1 MSKLPS
7 LVEMLEAGMHFG
19 HQTSRWHPKM
29 QEYIFGERGGI
40 HIINLEKTQEL
51 LPDSLEFL
59 KGVAARGGN
68 VLFVGTKKQARD
80 MIKKYAEDCGMPY
93 VINRWLGGTITNFSQ
108 VKHSLKRLKNL
119 KEQRDKGELRKYTKK
134 EQLLLNR
141 EIEDLERKVGGI
153 QDMTKIPDAIFVMD
167 IRTEKTAVEEASR
180 EGVKVVAVC
189 DTNVNPDRID
199 YIIPANDD
207 AVRSIEL
214 IMQMASEAI
223 KEGKK
228 AVGASA
234 PKKKEEVVKS

>member
-1 MSKLPS
+1 
-7 LVEMLEAGMHFG
+7 
-19 HQTSRWHPKM
+19 
-29 QEYIFGERGGI
+29 
-40 HIINLEKTQEL
+40 
-51 LPDSLEFL
+51 
-59 KGVAARGGN
+59 
-68 VLFVGTKKQARD
+68 
-80 MIKKYAEDCGMPY
+80 
-93 VINRWLGGTITNFSQ
+93 
-108 VKHSLKRLKNL
+108 
-119 KEQRDKGELRKYTKK
+119 
-134 EQLLLNR
+134 
-141 EIEDLERKVGGI
+141 
-153 QDMTKIPDAIFVMD
+153 MTKIPDAIFVMD

-214 IMQMASEAI
+214 IMQMAGEAI